1 VAHDHPTALARMV
14 RTAALAALLSLA
26 ACASE
31 PPANPYSADVVENF
45 AAGCRRR
52 ATEAVCDCALRKIQQ
67 KWTEAEFRAL
77 EASLGEDAARQIAE
91 TVAACAGR

>member
-1 VAHDHPTALARMV
+1 
-14 RTAALAALLSLA
+14 
-26 ACASE
+26 
-31 PPANPYSADVVENF
+31 
-45 AAGCRRR
+45 
-52 ATEAVCDCALRKIQQ
+52 LRKIQQ